1 MSALLAIDPG
11 TSAGFALFRGR
22 EVVWCAQVDTKGL
35 AWNAALERYRVTLRD
50 VRGALMLN
58 EWMEEDFEIVMEL
71 PCYAAN
77 RTRRQGTSEA
87 LAERVGMLR
96 ALAWSILGRAPRDV
110 GWQAWQAVAHAGRV
124 LGDSEDR
131 SLGYAREVLKVPAE
145 WLQGPRGGVLWDA
158 ATACAIGGAVLG
170 IRRGE
175 AT

>member
-1 MSALLAIDPG
+1 MSVLLAIDPG

-22 EVVWCAQVDTKGL
+22 EVVWCAQVGTAGEG
-35 AWNAALERYRVTLRD
+35 WNTAILRYRAALEHARNLI
-50 VRGALMLN
+50 GG
-58 EWMEEDFEIVMEL
+58 EDFEIVMEL

-96 ALAWSILGRAPRDV
+96 ALAWSVLGRAPRDV
-110 GWQAWQAVAHAGRV
+110 GWKAWQDVAHAGRV
-124 LGDSEDR
+124 LGTSEDR
-131 SLGYAREVLKVPAE
+131 SLGYAVDVLQVPAE

-170 IRRGE
+170 IRRGDH
-175 AT
+175 AAQLFP